1 MCSTVTVFSLSVNTY
16 VGTPPSS
23 RNVRSN
29 AAITDGCV
37 LSRNAITTRNRDHA
51 NQATNNTVL
60 TSPLRP
66 ATTGPSPKSYW
77 SHSPGSVT
85 HGRCT
90 RACPNR

>member
-1 MCSTVTVFSLSVNTY
+1 MTVFSLSVSTY

-51 NQATNNTVL
+51 NQATNNTVF
-60 TSPLRP
+60 TPS
-66 ATTGPSPKSYW
+66 TTGPSPKSYC

-90 RACPNR
+90 RACPSR